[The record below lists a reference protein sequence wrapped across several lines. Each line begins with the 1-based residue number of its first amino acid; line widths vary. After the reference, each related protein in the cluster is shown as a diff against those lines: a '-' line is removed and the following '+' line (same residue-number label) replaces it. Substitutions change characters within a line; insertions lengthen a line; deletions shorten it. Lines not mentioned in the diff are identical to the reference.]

1 MSGPRVTLLVN
12 PAANAG
18 RAGRLSAPV
27 AARLAR
33 AGTVRV
39 RACRIGARA
48 RMRLADR
55 AAADSA
61 PSSSWAATASSTTCS
76 RRWPAPGSRWAS
88 CPAGTGND
96 SAASLGLPTDP
107 LAAADAIADALADRV
122 GVRQVDLGR
131 AETPDGTRWWLTV
144 LCAGFDSAVNERA
157 NSLRWPRG
165 PRRYD
170 VAIAIE
176 AIRLGPRR
184 YTLTLDGT
192 EHVLDATIVTVCN
205 TPRYGGG
212 KLIAPDA
219 RIDDGEFAVCVIA
232 PVSRW
237 TLARLAPKLDRGG
250 HVGHPAVTFH
260 RATRV
265 GLSVDRPAYA
275 DGEWIGALPLQTE
288 CVPAAL
294 SVLAPPG
301 R

>member
-1 MSGPRVTLLVN
+1 MSPPRVTLLVN
-12 PAANAG
+12 PAADTG

-27 AARLAR
+27 AERLAR

-39 RACRIGARA
+39 VMAESAAGTA
-48 RMRLADR
+48 RLAHR
-55 AAADSA
+55 AVADSDA
-61 PSSSWAATASSTTCS
+61 LVVLGGDGTVHQVL
-76 RRWPAPGSRWAS
+76 PALAETGVPLGIV
-88 CPAGTGND
+88 PAGTGND
-96 SAASLGLPTDP
+96 GAAGLGLPADP
-107 LAAADAIADALADRV
+107 LAAADAIAAALGDGRV
-122 GVRQVDLGR
+122 RLVDLGR
-131 AETPDGTRWWLTV
+131 VETGTGPRWWLTV

-157 NSLRWPRG
+157 NALRWPRG

-170 VAIAIE
+170 LAIAIE

-192 EHVLDATIVTVCN
+192 EQVLDATIVTVCN

-219 RIDDGEFAVCVIA
+219 RLDDGVFDVCVIA
-232 PVSRW
+232 PVSRR
-237 TLARLAPKLDRGG
+237 TLAWLAAKLDRGG

-260 RATRV
+260 RANRV
-265 GLSVDRPAYA
+265 RVDADRPAYA
-275 DGEWIGALPLQTE
+275 DGERIGALPLETH

>member
-1 MSGPRVTLLVN
+1 VTLLVN
-12 PAANAG
+12 PAANSG
-18 RAGRLSAPV
+18 RAGRLSASV
-27 AARLAR
+27 AGRLAR

-39 RACRIGARA
+39 VMAESATGTA
-48 RMRLADR
+48 RLADR
-55 AAADSA
+55 AAADSDA
-61 PSSSWAATASSTTCS
+61 LVVLGGDGTVHQVL
-76 RRWPAPGSRWAS
+76 PALAGTGVAFGII
-88 CPAGTGND
+88 PAGTGND
-96 SAASLGLPTDP
+96 GAASLGLPTDP
-107 LAAADAIADALADRV
+107 LAAADAITDALAERR
-122 GVRQVDLGR
+122 VRQVDLGR
-131 AETPDGTRWWLTV
+131 VDTDTGPRWWLTV

-157 NSLRWPRG
+157 NSMRWLRG

-170 VAIAIE
+170 LAIAIE
-176 AIRLGPRR
+176 AVRLGPRR

-192 EHVLDATIVTVCN
+192 ERVLDATIVTVCN

-219 RIDDGEFAVCVIA
+219 RIDDGVFEVCVIA
-232 PVSRW
+232 PVSRR

-275 DGEWIGALPLQTE
+275 DGEWIGALPLETE

-294 SVLAPPG
+294 TVLAPPG

>member
-1 MSGPRVTLLVN
+1 MSRLRVTLLVN
-12 PAANAG
+12 PAANTG
-18 RAGRLSAPV
+18 RAGRLSAAV
-27 AARLAR
+27 AGRLAR

-39 RACRIGARA
+39 VMAESVAGTA
-48 RMRLADR
+48 RLAHQ
-55 AAADSA
+55 AVADSDA
-61 PSSSWAATASSTTCS
+61 LVVLGGDGTVHQVL
-76 RRWPAPGSRWAS
+76 PALAQTGLPLGII
-88 CPAGTGND
+88 PAGTGND
-96 SAASLGLPTDP
+96 GAVSLGLPTDP
-107 LAAADAIADALADRV
+107 VAAADAIAAALGDG
-122 GVRQVDLGR
+122 GVRTVDLGR
-131 AETPDGTRWWLTV
+131 AETATGPTWWLTV

-157 NSLRWPRG
+157 NAMHWPRG

-170 VAIAIE
+170 LAIAIE

-184 YTLTLDGT
+184 YTLILDGA

-219 RIDDGEFAVCVIA
+219 RLDDGVFEVCVIA
-232 PVSRW
+232 PVSRR

-260 RATRV
+260 QARRV
-265 GLSVDRPAYA
+265 RVEADRLAYA
-275 DGEWIGALPLQTE
+275 DGERIGVLPVETE

-294 SVLAPPG
+294 NVLAPPG